1 MAQIIVNTV
10 VIHGRLDTRVETRW
24 PGEFSISCLASRSR
38 HFSYS
43 EIEFYFQV
51 LVKFSLN
58 HAKKSLPVYLYI
70 NQLFQII
77 TSLALDNLSEFE
89 LVTIAITG

>member
-1 MAQIIVNTV
+1 MASLSNS
-10 VIHGRLDTRVETRW
+10 LYDM
-24 PGEFSISCLASRSR
+24 PGLAPRMN
-38 HFSYS
+38 
-43 EIEFYFQV
+43 V
-51 LVKFSLN
+51 LF

-89 LVTIAITG
+89 LVTIVIIGYM

>member
-1 MAQIIVNTV
+1 M
-10 VIHGRLDTRVETRW
+10 
-24 PGEFSISCLASRSR
+24 
-38 HFSYS
+38 
-43 EIEFYFQV
+43 
-51 LVKFSLN
+51 KFSLN

-89 LVTIAITG
+89 LVTIVITGYMLRYHTGEFG

>member
-1 MAQIIVNTV
+1 M
-10 VIHGRLDTRVETRW
+10 
-24 PGEFSISCLASRSR
+24 
-38 HFSYS
+38 
-43 EIEFYFQV
+43 
-51 LVKFSLN
+51 
-58 HAKKSLPVYLYI
+58 AKKSLPVYLYI